1 MRPNRRAARP
11 RASMRIIV
19 VVATACAAVA
29 ALVIAVRG
37 TSGEA
42 SAGQQTAAGLSQHG
56 SGHSAASGV
65 SGQNQSTSGESPSG
79 PQPVTEVDRTFLVKV
94 RQAGLWEIPA
104 GRLAQTH
111 ASSEAVKRAG
121 LHLIDGHSKL
131 DQLVREDAKILG
143 VAIPNE
149 ATTEQQGFVAQLEN
163 AQGEEFDRLFANLLR
178 ASHGKIFATI
188 GEVRAATQN
197 DLIRRHARQANQTV
211 MDHLEV
217 LEDTGLVTPETFEE
231 VEAAVVPK

>member
-1 MRPNRRAARP
+1 MGAIAV
-11 RASMRIIV
+11 IV
-19 VVATACAAVA
+19 AVCAAVTT
-29 ALVIAVRG
+29 LLIVVRG
-37 TSGEA
+37 GDGEA
-42 SAGQQTAAGLSQHG
+42 AASPAAAGVPRHD
-56 SGHSAASGV
+56 SGHSAGSGAYT
-65 SGQNQSTSGESPSG
+65 GTGETG
-79 PQPVTEVDRTFLVKV
+79 TQTAGAGLLPVTDVDRTFLVKV

-131 DQLVREDAKILG
+131 DQLVREDARILG
-143 VAIPNE
+143 VELPDQ
-149 ATTEQQGFVAQLEN
+149 ATAEQQGFVQQMEN
-163 AQGEEFDRLFANLLR
+163 ARGAEFDRIFANLLR

-211 MDHLEV
+211 LDHLEV
-217 LEDTGLVTPETFEE
+217 LEDTGLVDSTTFQE
-231 VEAAVVPK
+231 VEAAVTQK